1 MNYMKFLSYKIIT
14 LILLFA
20 IFVSSPQLIFA
31 QTRLLGE
38 LTTKSSSSD
47 GEKFI
52 IVNGENV
59 FGGRSI
65 LSPASIVTPSKTT
78 AELFLPKTGVVKIG
92 QGSTLNLFFE
102 NANITGD
109 FWTGKLTFDVL
120 PNTKF
125 NILTADGNV
134 SNSSLNQPTV
144 ATIDFVD
151 GKVRVQTLTGE
162 VSFNEVKVA
171 EGQTFLAQ
179 PRNAPVKASATKKSR
194 GSGAKKFFLVTLA
207 VAGAFAVGALVGRS
221 GNDE

>member
-1 MNYMKFLSYKIIT
+1 MKIQRHKVISLV
-14 LILLFA
+14 LLFA
-20 IFVSSPQLIFA
+20 ILVAVPQTFFA

-38 LTTKSSSSD
+38 LTTKSTSGS
-47 GEKFI
+47 ENFI
-52 IVNGENV
+52 VVNGENV
-59 FGGRSI
+59 SGGRSI

-78 AELFLPKTGVVKIG
+78 AELFLPKTGIVKIAE
-92 QGSTLNLFFE
+92 GSTLNLFFE

-134 SNSSLNQPTV
+134 SNSSLDRQTV
-144 ATIDFVD
+144 ATIDILN
-151 GKVRVQTLTGE
+151 GKVRVQTLAGE

-171 EGQTFLAQ
+171 EGQTYLAQ
-179 PRNAPVKASATKKSR
+179 SRIAPVKVAEKKS
-194 GSGAKKFFLVTLA
+194 GSGKKKFFLITLA

-221 GNDE
+221 GNDD

>member
-1 MNYMKFLSYKIIT
+1 MEYMKILRNKIT
-14 LILLFA
+14 SLVLLFA
-20 IFVSSPQLIFA
+20 IFVAVPQTFFA

-38 LTTKSSSSD
+38 LTTKSTSSG
-47 GEKFI
+47 GENFI
-52 IVNGENV
+52 VINGENV
-59 FGGRSI
+59 SGGRSI

-78 AELFLPKTGVVKIG
+78 AELFLPKTGIVKIAE
-92 QGSTLNLFFE
+92 GSTLNLFFE
-102 NANITGD
+102 NADIKGD

-134 SNSSLNQPTV
+134 SNSSLDRQTV
-144 ATIDFVD
+144 ATIDILN
-151 GKVRVQTLTGE
+151 GKVRVQTLAGE

-171 EGQTFLAQ
+171 EGQTYLAQ
-179 PRNAPVKASATKKSR
+179 SRNAPVRVADKKP
-194 GSGAKKFFLVTLA
+194 GSGKKKFFLITLA

>member
-1 MNYMKFLSYKIIT
+1 MKIPRHKVISLV
-14 LILLFA
+14 LLFA
-20 IFVSSPQLIFA
+20 ILVAVPQTFFA

-38 LTTKSSSSD
+38 LTTKSTSGS
-47 GEKFI
+47 ENFI
-52 IVNGENV
+52 VVNGENV
-59 FGGRSI
+59 SGGRSI

-78 AELFLPKTGVVKIG
+78 AELFLPKTGIVKIAE
-92 QGSTLNLFFE
+92 GSTLNLFFE

-134 SNSSLNQPTV
+134 SNSSLDRQTV
-144 ATIDFVD
+144 ATIDILN
-151 GKVRVQTLTGE
+151 GKVRVQTLAGE

-171 EGQTFLAQ
+171 EGQTYLAQ
-179 PRNAPVKASATKKSR
+179 SRIAPVKVAEKKS
-194 GSGAKKFFLVTLA
+194 GSGKKKFFLITLA

-221 GNDE
+221 GNDD